1 MTRPYIGRAKS
12 PRDIARVLREKWRV
26 FRFYAGD
33 QPLAGPL
40 FRWGIWAIRCLL
52 RLPAIVEIP
61 RYEMR
66 LALLPRWKG
75 CWKPIY
81 VFRER
86 FFDVTDPELTYVQ
99 RRLRPGDVFIDAGGY
114 HGWYTLLA
122 SRSVGEGGRVVA
134 FEPNPASFET
144 LTQNLALNGCGNVRA
159 LDVALAGVDGSVSL
173 FTGPDDGVASSLGK
187 VQGWE
192 REVRVPARRLDAILK
207 EMDIQHVTLLKID
220 VEGAELDLLNGAPA
234 TLATSRPAVIFEVNP
249 AAARNTGVPEHA
261 AWDLLEGMGYR
272 FFTVSGTALAPL
284 MRFTAP
290 RQGTVLNVVA
300 IHGEPRDE
308 GSFARHRMGEEG
320 CL

>member
-1 MTRPYIGRAKS
+1 MTRPRIGRVKS
-12 PRDIARVLREKWRV
+12 PRDIAPVLREKWRA

-40 FRWGIWAIRCLL
+40 FRWGLWAIRCLL
-52 RLPAIVEIP
+52 RWPAIVEIP

-66 LALLPRWKG
+66 LVLLPRWKG

-86 FFDVTDPELTYVQ
+86 FFEVADPELAYVQ
-99 RRLRPGDVFIDAGGY
+99 RRLRPGDVFVDAGAY

-122 SRSVGEGGRVVA
+122 SRAVGLRGRVIA
-134 FEPNPASFET
+134 FEPNPDAFKI
-144 LTQNLALNGCGNVRA
+144 LTRNLALNGCGNVSA
-159 LDVALAGVDGSVSL
+159 LDVALAGVDVSVSL
-173 FTGPDDGVASSLGK
+173 FTTPDDGVASSLGK

-192 REVRVPARRLDAILK
+192 REVRVSARRLDAVLK

-220 VEGAELDLLNGAPA
+220 VEGAESDLLNGAAA
-234 TLATSRPAVIFEVNP
+234 TLTTSRPAVIFEVNP

-261 AWDLLEGMGYR
+261 AWDLLAGMGYR
-272 FFTVSGTALAPL
+272 FFTVSGTALVPL

-290 RQGTVLNVVA
+290 RPGTVLNVVA
-300 IHGEPRDE
+300 IHGEQTGNDSLG
-308 GSFARHRMGEEG
+308 GSGLGEEG
-320 CL
+320 CR